1 MQADSERQQ
10 KDKNK
15 QIKVMQINIIQN
27 GMRM

>member
-1 MQADSERQQ
+1 MQADSEKQQ

>member
-1 MQADSERQQ
+1 MQADSEKQQ

-15 QIKVMQINIIQN
+15 QIKVMQVNIIQN